1 MLSLLSIEAAVIAT
15 YCDLANI
22 KLLLCSTLII
32 MKLKKFSSSR
42 Y

>member
-1 MLSLLSIEAAVIAT
+1 MLSVLSIEAVVIAT

-22 KLLLCSTLII
+22 KLLLCGRLII
-32 MKLKKFSSSR
+32 KKLKKFSSNR